1 MPKTA
6 AKFRQADVAR
16 AIRAV
21 EQTGAAMEVVLE
33 RDGRIRLTRATGA
46 PMTFHDPRAE
56 VAEDAIDIEL

>member
-1 MPKTA
+1 MPRTA

-33 RDGRIRLTRATGA
+33 RDGRIRLTRA

-56 VAEDAIDIEL
+56 VAEDVIEIEL

>member
-1 MPKTA
+1 MPRTA

-46 PMTFHDPRAE
+46 SINFHDPRAE
-56 VAEDAIDIEL
+56 AAEDAIEIEL